1 MPPPLPRV
9 SAGFNLCQDQEDAPG
24 AAPRRAVQVE
34 LFLDLVCPFSSTMWQ
49 AVRTMQRK
57 GLPHVVS
64 NVSFIVHQVP
74 QPWHPQG
81 AWVHEAALAVRATT
95 PAAYPQFL
103 DEVYAAYDGGAFK
116 DDSTWNKTRP
126 EVYSELLTLAV
137 AAGANRDAA
146 AALLQRTEGNH
157 GTFVAQDL

>member
-1 MPPPLPRV
+1 
-9 SAGFNLCQDQEDAPG
+9 
-24 AAPRRAVQVE
+24 
-34 LFLDLVCPFSSTMWQ
+34 MWQ